1 MATVRLTDA
10 SIRKI
15 ITDAAGGTRAELTD
29 ATTTGLKIRATKD
42 GRAVWSIKLRDQA
55 GNQIRINLGEY
66 PAVGISDARQACSI
80 ARHQV
85 RHEGK
90 NPNVEKSAAREAAMA
105 PAVPTDAGL
114 SLSAL
119 IDLYDKQVWTPNAL
133 KSRAEAI
140 NRIRSVFGKFL
151 DRSLKSITRAELQIA
166 VDDWPAKSS
175 SAGAVRYVRP
185 VLKWAG
191 KRDYVAAELA
201 LLEEPRWLKKRSR
214 FLSEDEL
221 HKLLP
226 VLKASTRPH
235 AAVMRLLLL
244 TATRLEQA
252 AQARWHE
259 FRTVEGQM
267 IWTIPPERVKRTKP
281 TQAPRPHIIPLSR
294 QAAALIEGR
303 GTERSQPD
311 DLIFQTSSSLAL
323 GNWDKEAKVIQKA
336 AGVHDWHRHDLR
348 RTAATSMGAL
358 GIAPHVIEAA
368 LGHAEIHSALAGI
381 YNQSRYSDEVREAL
395 QKLADWLDEICP
407 CQTGR
412 ASAERFRGS

>member
-1 MATVRLTDA
+1 MATIRLTDA

-15 ITDAAGGTRAELTD
+15 IADAAGGTRAELTD

-42 GRAVWSIKLRDQA
+42 GRAAWSIKLRDLA
-55 GNQIRINLGEY
+55 GKQVRINLGEY
-66 PAVGISDARQACSI
+66 PTVGISDARKACTL

-85 RHEGK
+85 RQEGK
-90 NPNVEKSAAREAAMA
+90 NPNAEKIAAREAARA
-105 PAVPTDAGL
+105 PAVPQDTGMTLAG
-114 SLSAL
+114 L

-140 NRIRSVFGKFL
+140 NRIRDIFGGFL
-151 DRSLKSITRAELQIA
+151 DRPLKSITRAELQIA

-175 SAGAVRYVRP
+175 AAGAVRYVRP
-185 VLKWAG
+185 VLKWAA

-214 FLSEDEL
+214 FLSKDEL

-226 VLKASTRPH
+226 VLKASTRPQ
-235 AAVMRLLLL
+235 AALMHLLLL

-252 AQARWHE
+252 AQARWRE

-281 TQAPRPHIIPLSR
+281 TQTPKPHIIPLSR

-303 GTERSQPD
+303 RTERSQPD

-323 GNWDKEAKVIQKA
+323 GHWDKDTKVIQKA

-368 LGHAEIHSALAGI
+368 LGHAEIHSALAGT
-381 YNQSRYSDEVREAL
+381 YNLARYGDEVREAL
-395 QKLADWLDEICP
+395 QKLADWLDGI
-407 CQTGR
+407 
-412 ASAERFRGS
+412 